1 MPEVDSSYKFAGGGI
16 LSTTG
21 DLLKF
26 GNHMLNAYQD
36 NVSADAYKLLKSS
49 TIKSLLWMPQ
59 SDIPKKDKILEAV
72 DISRSQFYYG
82 MGWVVS
88 LNNNTNRLESVHHTG
103 GAVGAS
109 SCLFIV
115 PDEGVVVA
123 VLCNSQSLNGIVKF
137 SQSISEVFHS
147 V

>member
-1 MPEVDSSYKFAGGGI
+1 MP
-16 LSTTG
+16 
-21 DLLKF
+21 
-26 GNHMLNAYQD
+26 
-36 NVSADAYKLLKSS
+36 ADAYKLLKSS
-49 TIKSLLWMPQ
+49 TIKTLLWMPQ

-82 MGWVVS
+82 MGWVVA

-123 VLCNSQSLNGIVKF
+123 VLCNSQSLGEIAKF
-137 SQSISEVFHS
+137 TQSVAKVFHS